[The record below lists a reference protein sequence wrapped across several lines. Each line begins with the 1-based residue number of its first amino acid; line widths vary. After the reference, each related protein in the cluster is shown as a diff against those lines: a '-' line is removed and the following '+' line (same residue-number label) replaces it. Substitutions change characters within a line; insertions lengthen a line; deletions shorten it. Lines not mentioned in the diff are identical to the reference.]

1 MRTRGFLFLFE
12 EATHATRHDAAVVTR
27 VIIPESA
34 RVTGMTGSMTKLNMG
49 GIAFCQCHV

>member
-12 EATHATRHDAAVVTR
+12 EATRATRHDAAVVTR